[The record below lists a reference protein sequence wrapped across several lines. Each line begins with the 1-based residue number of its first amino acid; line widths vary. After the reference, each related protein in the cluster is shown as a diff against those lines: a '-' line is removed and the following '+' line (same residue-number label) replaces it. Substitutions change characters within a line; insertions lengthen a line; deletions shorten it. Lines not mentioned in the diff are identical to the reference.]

1 MEKKPKA
8 GAFFSCSDHRDK
20 PAHLK
25 AARVKELKLALQAI
39 PPGAGGRLAAKRR
52 SLINSISILAK

>member
-25 AARVKELKLALQAI
+25 AARVKELKLALRAI
-39 PPGAGGRLAAKRR
+39 PPGAGGRLAAKRA
-52 SLINSISILAK
+52 LFDK